1 MISRG
6 LPPIIE
12 KTKSQESI
20 EGCEAR
26 VLEMHE
32 KSKKFYIMQP
42 VADPNIKSVGGH
54 NGAMHDNKEKLKG
67 AFKLLINHE
76 LPMHKKI
83 ERYGTEPVAFY
94 LHKQRNFIKKLE

>member
-1 MISRG
+1 
-6 LPPIIE
+6 
-12 KTKSQESI
+12 
-20 EGCEAR
+20 
-26 VLEMHE
+26 
-32 KSKKFYIMQP
+32 MQP
-42 VADPNIKSVGGH
+42 VADANIKSGLDIQKH
-54 NGAMHDNKEKLKG
+54 ENAEKLKG